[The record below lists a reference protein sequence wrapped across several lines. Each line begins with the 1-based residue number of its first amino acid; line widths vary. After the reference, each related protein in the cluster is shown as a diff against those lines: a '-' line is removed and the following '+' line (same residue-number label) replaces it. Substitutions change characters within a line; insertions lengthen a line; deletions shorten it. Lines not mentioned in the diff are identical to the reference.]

1 MNTHEL
7 YQKLELSPVIAAAK
21 NPEELEAAINS
32 ESEVIFILQSH
43 LMELSELS
51 KKIKDSGKAAILHAD
66 LV

>member
-1 MNTHEL
+1 MNEYART
-7 YQKLELSPVIAAAK
+7 LSKTGAVSCHCRSK

-51 KKIKDSGKAAILHAD
+51 KK
-66 LV
+66 